1 MIIDKMDK
9 IGKCFEELSDVQIEI
24 LDMEGIDFETRA
36 RIVNRIQEK
45 KSRIMNI
52 FLDTEKADS
61 EPAKIVLDMEDM
73 DNGK

>member
-52 FLDTEKADS
+52 FLDTEKEK
-61 EPAKIVLDMEDM
+61 EPAEIVLDMEDM
-73 DNGK
+73 DNEKW

>member
-52 FLDTEKADS
+52 FLDTEKEK

-73 DNGK
+73 DNGQ

>member
-52 FLDTEKADS
+52 FLDTEKEK
-61 EPAKIVLDMEDM
+61 EPAKIVLDTEDD